1 MNIDLQTLKLLIVMV
16 FFLCCSAFFS
26 AAETAFSAINKT
38 HLRAL
43 AEDGNK
49 RAAKT
54 LQLVEDY
61 DKLISTILIGNN
73 IVNIA
78 LASTSALLFVNI
90 FKNNQDLG
98 ATLSSIFAT
107 IAVLIF
113 GEVTPKTITIDRPS
127 KTAMFT
133 TPAIAFFEKLFTPF
147 TFFFSHWKN
156 LIYYFIGKD
165 TSEQKMSQQ
174 ELMLLFDDV
183 QDSGTIDENEGELL
197 KNALTFNDTEVQEIL
212 THRVDI
218 KAADINATKEEI
230 IKLFD
235 ETKLSRLIIY
245 EKNIDKV
252 VGVLHQKDLYVNG
265 AITDKSLQ
273 ELITKPIFTHPT
285 EKIDDLLRKMQ
296 KQKTHLA
303 IIVDEY
309 GGTYGLVTVEDI
321 LEELVGDIWDDHD
334 LVENDFTLLTDNT
347 YVVNGKTNFEDFCHH
362 FNLKANSGS
371 TSVAGWVMEMMGK
384 IPAQGDSFTY
394 KNLTV
399 AIEKVND
406 KRIRKVKVT
415 INPE

>member
-1 MNIDLQTLKLLIVMV
+1 MNIDFQTLKLLIVIV

-38 HLRAL
+38 HLKAL
-43 AEDGNK
+43 AEDGNS
-49 RAAKT
+49 RAEKT
-54 LQLVEDY
+54 LKLVEDY

-127 KTAMFT
+127 KVAMIT

-165 TSEQKMSQQ
+165 TSEEKMSQQ
-174 ELMLLFDDV
+174 ELMLLLDDV

-218 KAADINATKEEI
+218 KAADIKATKEEI
-230 IKLFD
+230 IKIFD

-245 EKNIDKV
+245 EKNIDKI
-252 VGVLHQKDLYVNG
+252 VGVLHQKDLYENG
-265 AITDKSLQ
+265 KVTNKSIQ

-285 EKIDDLLRKMQ
+285 EKIDDLLRRMQ

-334 LVENDFTLLTDNT
+334 LVENDFTLLADNT
-347 YVVNGKTNFEDFCHH
+347 YMVNGKTNFEDFCQY
-362 FNLKANSGS
+362 FKLKSKSDS
-371 TSVAGWVMEMMGK
+371 TSVAGWVMETMGK
-384 IPAQGDSFTY
+384 IPVQGDSFTY

-399 AIEKVND
+399 SIEKVND
-406 KRIRKVKVT
+406 KRIRKIKVKL
-415 INPE
+415 N

>member
-1 MNIDLQTLKLLIVMV
+1 MNIDLQTLKLLIVIV

-394 KNLTV
+394 KNLTI

-415 INPE
+415 VMSE

>member
-303 IIVDEY
+303 VIVDEY

>member
-1 MNIDLQTLKLLIVMV
+1 MNIDLQTTKLFILIIV
-16 FFLCCSAFFS
+16 FLLFSAFFS
-26 AAETAFSAINKT
+26 AAETAFSAVNKT

-49 RAAKT
+49 GAEKT
-54 LQLVEDY
+54 LKLIEDY

-98 ATLSSIFAT
+98 ATLSSVFAT
-107 IAVLIF
+107 TMVLIF

-127 KTAMFT
+127 QVAMFT
-133 TPAIAFFEKLFTPF
+133 TPAIGLMEKLFTPF

-165 TSEQKMSQQ
+165 TESEKMSQQ
-174 ELMLLFDDV
+174 ELMLLLNDV
-183 QDSGTIDENEGELL
+183 QDSGTIDEKEGELL

-218 KAADINATKEEI
+218 KAADINTSKEDI

-245 EKNIDKV
+245 QKNIDNV

-265 AITDKSLQ
+265 TTTDKSLQ

-296 KQKTHLA
+296 KEKAHLA

-309 GGTYGLVTVEDI
+309 GGTFGLVTVEDI

-334 LVENDFTLLTDNT
+334 LVENDFTKLADNS
-347 YVVNGKTNFEDFCHH
+347 YMVNGKTNFEDFCKY
-362 FNLKANSGS
+362 FNLKAKSGS
-371 TSVAGWVMEMMGK
+371 TSVAGWIMEMMEK
-384 IPAQGDSFTY
+384 IPTQGESFTY

-399 AIEKVND
+399 HIEKINN
-406 KRIRKVKVT
+406 KRIRKIKVT
-415 INPE
+415 VE

>member
-133 TPAIAFFEKLFTPF
+133 TPTIAFFEKLFTPF